1 LRLWNS
7 AHSRSPDGPEDASDE
22 GVVCVCERQLDR
34 EEQMKLGTVLAAVL
48 VALGS
53 APAANADPVLLVNG
67 SGVLIGAKNV
77 HAGGTLYDVAFVD
90 GTCIDVFEGCDAVS
104 DFSFATFDDAAAAAK
119 ALLGQVFVASPARNF
134 DTHPELTLGC
144 TDPSA
149 CLAAIPMGITGG
161 GVVFGAVAYNS
172 AADVLSNFNFLTDFD
187 TSRAGQAV
195 WAEFTP
201 AQPVPEPASLVLLG
215 SGLGILMRRR
225 CKA

>member
-1 LRLWNS
+1 
-7 AHSRSPDGPEDASDE
+7 
-22 GVVCVCERQLDR
+22 
-34 EEQMKLGTVLAAVL
+34 MKLGTVLAAVL

-67 SGVLIGAKNV
+67 SGVLVGAKNV

-104 DFSFATFDDAAAAAK
+104 DFDFATFDDAAAAAN
-119 ALLGQVFVASPARNF
+119 ALLGQVFVDASPAGSF

-144 TDPSA
+144 TDASA
-149 CLAAIPMGITGG
+149 CFAAIPMGITGG
-161 GVVFGAVAYNS
+161 GVVFGALAYNS
-172 AADVLSNFNFLTDFD
+172 ASDVLSNFNFLTDYD
-187 TSRAGQAV
+187 TSRSGQAV

-215 SGLGILMRRR
+215 SGLGFLLRRR
-225 CKA
+225 WKA